1 MRILL
6 VDDDPEVQ
14 HVARLALEK
23 IGGHDVVP
31 AASAAEA
38 LERARTGDFDLV
50 LLDVVLP
57 DRDGT
62 ELLADLRGGSA
73 PDVPVVLLTAHRA
86 TAEGRAR
93 DIVGII
99 EKPFDPLTLA
109 NEIDRLLN
117 AR

>member
-6 VDDDPEVQ
+6 VDDDPEIQ
-14 HVARLALEK
+14 HVVRLALEK
-23 IGGHDVVP
+23 IGGHDVIP

-38 LERARTGDFDLV
+38 LERARTEPLDLV

-57 DRDGT
+57 DRDGMAVLA
-62 ELLADLRGGSA
+62 ELREGPGR
-73 PDVPVVLLTAHRA
+73 DVPVLLLTAHRG
-86 TAEGRAR
+86 TVEGRASG
-93 DIVGII
+93 IAGII

-109 NEIDRLLN
+109 HDIDRLLN